1 MEHKTRTALLGE
13 EVDQLISFGV
23 ESENYGV
30 NIQSVKEVIK
40 IREITRLPK
49 APSFVKGVINL
60 RGDVIPI
67 VDFRDKFG
75 LEHREYTDITRVI
88 VVEVDKK
95 SIGIVVDSVSHVI
108 RMSQDEITPPPPMI
122 GTIAEEYLLGIGKKG
137 EDLIILIDIEKIL
150 SIEEKIELDEMLEKS
165 KETAGSV

>member
-1 MEHKTRTALLGE
+1 LEHKTQAALLGE
-13 EVDQLISFGV
+13 ESDQLISFGV

-40 IREITRLPK
+40 IREITKLPK

-67 VDFRDKFG
+67 IDFRDKFG
-75 LEHREYTDITRVI
+75 LEQNEYTDITRVI

-95 SIGIVVDSVSHVI
+95 SIGIVVDRVSHVI

-122 GTIAEEYLLGIGKKG
+122 GSIAEKYLLGIGKKG

-165 KETAGSV
+165 KKTAKAV

>member
-1 MEHKTRTALLGE
+1 MEQQRQETLLGE
-13 EVDQLISFGV
+13 DVDQLITFSV
-23 ESENYGV
+23 EKENYGV
-30 NIQSVKEVIK
+30 NIQKVKEVIK
-40 IREITRLPK
+40 IREITKLPK

-67 VDFRDKFG
+67 VDFREKFS
-75 LEHREYTDITRVI
+75 LEQLEYTDMTRVI

-108 RMSQDEITPPPPMI
+108 RMSQDEIVPPPPMI
-122 GTIAEEYLLGIGKKG
+122 GGIAEEYLLGIGKIG

-150 SIEEKIELDEMLEKS
+150 TFEEKIELDSMEELK
-165 KETAGSV
+165 KTAKV